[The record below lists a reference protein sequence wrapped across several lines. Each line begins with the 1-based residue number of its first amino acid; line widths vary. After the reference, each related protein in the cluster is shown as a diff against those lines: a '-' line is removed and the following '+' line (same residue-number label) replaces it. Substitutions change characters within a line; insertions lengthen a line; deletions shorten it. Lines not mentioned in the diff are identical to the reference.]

1 MLAAAALLKAG
12 EGDKKRLAAAD
23 TMFKEIMDAG
33 DRSIPRDLLRDSQC
47 AVLIPGMKKAAFIGG
62 GEYGRGFALCRT
74 DKGWSAPVAV
84 RMEGGN
90 FGLEIGVSETDLILL
105 VKSKNGMDHLLK
117 SKFTLGGDVTVAA
130 GPVGRESTANT
141 DLTMHAEILSWSR
154 SRGVFA
160 GIALR
165 GATLRPDED
174 VDTIVYGHTV
184 DRAAALNG
192 QVPPPK
198 AAEALVQTLTR
209 YSGVGK

>member
-1 MLAAAALLKAG
+1 
-12 EGDKKRLAAAD
+12 
-23 TMFKEIMDAG
+23 MFKEIMDAG

-47 AVLIPGMKKAAFIGG
+47 AVLIPGMKKVAFIGG

-74 DKGWSAPVAV
+74 AKGWSAPVAV

-90 FGLEIGVSETDLILL
+90 FGFQIGGAETDLILL
-105 VKSKNGMDHLLK
+105 VRSKHGMDHLLK
-117 SKFTLGGDVTVAA
+117 SKFTLGGDATVAA
-130 GPVGRESTANT
+130 GPVGRESNANT

-192 QVPPPK
+192 QVPPPP
-198 AAEALVQTLTR
+198 AAQPLVQTLER
-209 YSGVGK
+209 YAGVGK